1 MGDLETIFWAVLPPW
16 PLSGSFSLYLFSCS
30 SLPLGLPSR
39 SCPRYLGAGTVVQ
52 VAGFVVASLLSLVI
66 LRPILLRKESLQG
79 GERYVSKA
87 GVTGK
92 SGVVT
97 NAIEPGVDGMVRIGV
112 GEFWSARALHPN
124 QKIEVGSRCGSSTL
138 MG

>member
-1 MGDLETIFWAVLPPW
+1 LGDLETIFWAVLPPW

-39 SCPRYLGAGTVVQ
+39 SWPRYLGAGTVVQ

-97 NAIEPGVDGMVRIGV
+97 NAIEPGVDGMVRIGTV
-112 GEFWSARALHPN
+112 SSGLP
-124 QKIEVGSRCGSSTL
+124 GRCTRTRR
-138 MG
+138 